1 MPNTMEAQIIA
12 KLEAGLAPTHLE
24 VRNDSHK
31 HAGHQGSP
39 NTGASHFHVTIHSA
53 KFTGLSP
60 VNQQRLVYRILA
72 EELKGGV
79 HALSMELAVSRII

>member
-1 MPNTMEAQIIA
+1 MPNTTETQIIA
-12 KLEAGLAPTHLE
+12 KLEAGLAPTRLE
-24 VRNDSHK
+24 VRNGSHK

-39 NTGASHFHVTIHSA
+39 NTGASHFHVVIHSA

-72 EELKGGV
+72 DELKNGV
-79 HALSMELAVSRII
+79 HALSMELAE

>member
-1 MPNTMEAQIIA
+1 MSIMEQQIRA
-12 KLEAGLAPTHLE
+12 KLEAGLAPEYLE

-39 NTGASHFHVTIHSA
+39 NTGASHFHVTIRSA
-53 KFTGLSP
+53 AFTGL
-60 VNQQRLVYRILA
+60 NRLARQRLVYQILA

-79 HALSMELAVSRII
+79 HALSVTLEDGTSDV

>member
-1 MPNTMEAQIIA
+1 MSNTMENQIVA

-39 NTGASHFHVTIHSA
+39 NTGASHFHVIIHSA

-79 HALSMELAVSRII
+79 HALSMELAE